1 MNQPIKAG
9 MAQQTG
15 GQAGQVPLAIEDTDP
30 VICSK
35 EGCESQVFEQAV
47 MLRRLSPLSPKSN
60 GQEQIIPMAI
70 MVCKACGE
78 ILQ

>member
-1 MNQPIKAG
+1 MQNIKAG
-9 MAQQTG
+9 MAQQPG
-15 GQAGQVPLAIEDTDP
+15 GAAGQVPVALEDTDP
-30 VICSK
+30 VVCSK
-35 EGCESQVFEQAV
+35 EECEGQVFEQAV

-60 GQEQIIPMAI
+60 GQEQIIPMAV